1 MFLINLNILN
11 NRCPFSFFSNQLATD
26 TPPSLPVG
34 CFQFLRNPNGGL
46 WWSEC
51 RQAEI
56 CSCRVGPDFRKQST
70 AGKHQSQWQCYC
82 NVLHTDLYHI
92 FLYII
97 YLYVIYIHTMPQW
110 IQLNNWMHVVSI
122 HLNYMESCVYITII
136 YILYTILHIYVYI
149 QMSSN
154 FHISSKLV

>member
-1 MFLINLNILN
+1 MYLINLNIVN

-51 RQAEI
+51 HQAEI

-97 YLYVIYIHTMPQW
+97 YLYVIYIHTMPQLNT
-110 IQLNNWMHVVSI
+110 IEQLNACGFHTPQLYGIMCI
-122 HLNYMESCVYITII
+122 YNYYIYTVHNFTYICI
-136 YILYTILHIYVYI
+136 YTNVI
-149 QMSSN
+149 Q
-154 FHISSKLV
+154 FPYF